1 MAKRKQLDFRT
12 ATTDELKAHLKKQK
26 AQEALLE
33 LALSLR
39 EHPELE
45 DMLTRII
52 TCVAELRVTE
62 KHIRLED
69 VVGVDAEEV
78 AVQKQALETQI
89 SKLDTRLI
97 SLESKTDSSSI
108 RLKEM
113 YAKSKEDAQ
122 AKLPLVGLSKKMLK
136 LKEHYDKIH
145 TELLELI
152 SVWSND
158 EVLNA
163 FSLEDQIPGVT
174 KYVEGT

>member
-1 MAKRKQLDFRT
+1 M
-12 ATTDELKAHLKKQK
+12 
-26 AQEALLE
+26 
-33 LALSLR
+33 
-39 EHPELE
+39 
-45 DMLTRII
+45 
-52 TCVAELRVTE
+52 
-62 KHIRLED
+62 
-69 VVGVDAEEV
+69 DADEV

-113 YAKSKEDAQ
+113 YAKSIEDAQ